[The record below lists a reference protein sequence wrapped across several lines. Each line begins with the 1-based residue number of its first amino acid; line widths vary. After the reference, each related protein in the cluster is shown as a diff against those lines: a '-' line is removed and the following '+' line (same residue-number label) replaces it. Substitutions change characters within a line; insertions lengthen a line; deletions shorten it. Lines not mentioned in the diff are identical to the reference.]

1 MQTFLPYPNAWASAR
16 CLDNKR
22 LGKQRVECKQILLA
36 LGIDVGEHRGNPESR
51 WRHHPAVRMWRS
63 HELYLADL
71 VRTACII
78 ATMAVAA
85 SLIVEVR
92 FRLAAIEVAAR
103 PQPQAVTY
111 GYAPAP
117 PAPEPGRLARFGR
130 ATLDLADAALGVV
143 R

>member
-1 MQTFLPYPNAWASAR
+1 MIR
-16 CLDNKR
+16 
-22 LGKQRVECKQILLA
+22 
-36 LGIDVGEHRGNPESR
+36 
-51 WRHHPAVRMWRS
+51 
-63 HELYLADL
+63 DL

-92 FRLAAIEVAAR
+92 FQLAAIEVAAR
-103 PQPQAVTY
+103 PQQQAVTY
-111 GYAPAP
+111 GYA

-130 ATLDLADAALGVV
+130 ATLNLADAALGVI

>member
-1 MQTFLPYPNAWASAR
+1 MIR
-16 CLDNKR
+16 
-22 LGKQRVECKQILLA
+22 
-36 LGIDVGEHRGNPESR
+36 
-51 WRHHPAVRMWRS
+51 
-63 HELYLADL
+63 DL

-117 PAPEPGRLARFGR
+117 EPGRLARFGR
-130 ATLDLADAALGVV
+130 ATLNLADAALGVI

>member
-1 MQTFLPYPNAWASAR
+1 MIR
-16 CLDNKR
+16 
-22 LGKQRVECKQILLA
+22 
-36 LGIDVGEHRGNPESR
+36 
-51 WRHHPAVRMWRS
+51 
-63 HELYLADL
+63 DL
-71 VRTACII
+71 IRTACII

-85 SLIVEVR
+85 SLIVET
-92 FRLAAIEVAAR
+92 RLRLTAIEVAAR

-111 GYAPAP
+111 GYAPPP